1 MQKFLTSEREHAYKD
16 KSVTQ
21 GVVSCLE
28 SHLVTVSCEKQRQK
42 LANCAASF
50 VPAVIHCA

>member
-16 KSVTQ
+16 KSVSQ
-21 GVVSCLE
+21 GVVPCLE
-28 SHLVTVSCEKQRQK
+28 SHSVTVSCEKQRQK